1 MAWPPT
7 IFLPWRLVNKNK
19 RELCSRLDGLA
30 VEESKREELREWGKA
45 FKKEA
50 HWQVIEGPPLV
61 LLYCPVVPDSHL
73 AQFWNAHT
81 SFTSS
86 SSFHPSLFL
95 SLLYIFCMWIR
106 VFCMPSSFFAQPQG
120 FYNCLQINYRPVRG
134 LHSEVHKHLG
144 YNMVTL
150 RRQPR
155 KKAQI
160 TSTYG
165 PAQLKFSFS
174 FWAKISTYSFWF
186 FPEIPVWCPSINPPQ
201 NTHAYTE

>member
-1 MAWPPT
+1 VPSS
-7 IFLPWRLVNKNK
+7 LVLMVSKLKNQNEK
-19 RELCSRLDGLA
+19 SWGNGEKL
-30 VEESKREELREWGKA
+30 LR
-45 FKKEA
+45 KEA

-160 TSTYG
+160 TSTYW

-174 FWAKISTYSFWF
+174 FEQRFQRVPFDFSQKSQFDALVSIHHKTLTHTPNKLFYSL
-186 FPEIPVWCPSINPPQ
+186 
-201 NTHAYTE
+201 

>member
-1 MAWPPT
+1 LSIKTKENCA
-7 IFLPWRLVNKNK
+7 LV
-19 RELCSRLDGLA
+19 SRLDGLA

-95 SLLYIFCMWIR
+95 IYFLYVDPSFPSFLYAEFLLRATPRLLQLSADKLSASPWA
-106 VFCMPSSFFAQPQG
+106 AQ
-120 FYNCLQINYRPVRG
+120 
-134 LHSEVHKHLG
+134 
-144 YNMVTL
+144 
-150 RRQPR
+150 
-155 KKAQI
+155 
-160 TSTYG
+160 
-165 PAQLKFSFS
+165 
-174 FWAKISTYSFWF
+174 
-186 FPEIPVWCPSINPPQ
+186 
-201 NTHAYTE
+201 